1 MTSYSNDLHALK
13 SPQYRAL
20 QEEAKK
26 LRAAARRA
34 EAKGDHEKAA
44 VLRDKVDGIKWALA
58 AMRS

>member
-1 MTSYSNDLHALK
+1 MTNYSNDLHALK

-20 QEEAKK
+20 QEAKK
-26 LRAAARRA
+26 VRAAARRA

-44 VLRDKVDGIKWALA
+44 VLRDKVDGIRWALA